1 MQTQRIA
8 RRPCFEMYQ
17 WPGLIRAATPLRWPD
32 TRRHTPSIVAGMR
45 AGHTCRRRRIQRPP
59 FEREI
64 TVKLP
69 LPKTRRNRILLAIAI
84 AALVVAGVAWSK
96 RKPDAPSL
104 ATSPVTR
111 GDLEQTVDATGVID
125 AYKLVSVGAQA
136 SGQIKSLKVQ
146 LGDVV
151 KQGDLIA
158 EIDSTTQNNSLM
170 NAEAA
175 LENIRAQRAV
185 QQANLREA
193 ELAFERQKQMLAQEA
208 TSRADYD
215 SAEAK
220 LATSRAQVRALDAQ
234 IKQRETELGT
244 ARANLGYTRI
254 TAPIDGTVVAVVAEE
269 GRTVNANQS
278 APTIVKLAR
287 LDLVTVNAEISEADV
302 VRIKPGMPVYF
313 TILGQPDRKYRATLR
328 TVNPAPAS
336 ISSESSAS
344 SSSSSS
350 SSAVYYNAL
359 FDVENPDGTLR
370 IDMTAQVS
378 VLLAEAKDAL
388 LIPTVALGPKVPE
401 GGPGPGD
408 GTGKRG
414 ERPQRDAATAGER
427 SQRAERG
434 QGEAGQQRQRRRPDD
449 AALANSNSY
458 IVRVVGKDGQPEPRK
473 IKVGLNNGS
482 NAEVLEGLDEGE
494 QVVVGEVSAADRANM
509 RNNSNMR
516 NPMMMGGPRR

>member
-1 MQTQRIA
+1 MK
-8 RRPCFEMYQ
+8 
-17 WPGLIRAATPLRWPD
+17 
-32 TRRHTPSIVAGMR
+32 S
-45 AGHTCRRRRIQRPP
+45 
-59 FEREI
+59 
-64 TVKLP
+64 P
-69 LPKTRRNRILLAIAI
+69 LPKTRRGRIVLAII
-84 AALVVAGVAWSK
+84 AAVVIAGILYVSL
-96 RKPDAPSL
+96 RKPDAPTL

-125 AYKLVSVGAQA
+125 AYKLVTVGAQA
-136 SGQIKSLKVQ
+136 SGRITSLKVQ

-158 EIDSTTQNNSLM
+158 EIDSTTQQNSLL

-185 QQANLREA
+185 QQANLQQA
-193 ELAFERQKQMLAQEA
+193 ELSFNRQQQMLAEEA
-208 TSRADYD
+208 TSR
-215 SAEAK
+215 SEFEAAQAS

-302 VRIKPGMPVYF
+302 VKIKPGMPVYF
-313 TILGQPDRKYRATLR
+313 TILGNAERKYHATLR
-328 TVNPAPAS
+328 TINPAPAS
-336 ISSESSAS
+336 IATESTS

-378 VLLAEAKDAL
+378 VQLAEAKDAL
-388 LIPTVALGPKVPE
+388 LIPAVALGPKAGE
-401 GGPGPGD
+401 GRGP
-408 GTGKRG
+408 RG
-414 ERPQRDAATAGER
+414 EAGGAGDRGPRPAGDAPAGER
-427 SQRAERG
+427 AAPAGAATDGQRPARG
-434 QGEAGQQRQRRRPDD
+434 NRDGKP
-449 AALANSNSY
+449 AADGNWY
-458 IVRVVGKDGQPEPRK
+458 MVRVVGKDGQPEPRR

-482 NAEVLEGLDEGE
+482 NVQVLEGLSETDK
-494 QVVVGEVSAADRANM
+494 VVVGEVTAAERAARANS
-509 RNNSNMR
+509 NNR
-516 NPMMMGGPRR
+516 GPMGPMMGGPRR

>member
-1 MQTQRIA
+1 MQMRRVA
-8 RRPCFEMYQ
+8 RQSCFEMYQ
-17 WPGLIRAATPLRWPD
+17 RPRLIRAATSLRWPD
-32 TRRHTPSIVAGMR
+32 THRHTPSIVAGMS
-45 AGHTCRRRRIQRPP
+45 AGHTCRRRRIQRFP

-96 RKPDAPSL
+96 RKPDTPSL
-104 ATSPVTR
+104 ASSPVTR

-136 SGQIKSLKVQ
+136 SGQIKLLKVQ

-220 LATSRAQVRALDAQ
+220 LGTSRAQVRALDAQ

-336 ISSESSAS
+336 ISSESSTS

-350 SSAVYYNAL
+350 STAVYYNAL

-378 VLLAEAKDAL
+378 VMLAEAKDAL

-401 GGPGPGD
+401 GGPGD
-408 GTGKRG
+408 GAGKRG

-427 SQRAERG
+427 SERAERG

-482 NAEVLEGLDEGE
+482 NVEVLEGLNEGE
-494 QVVVGEVSAADRANM
+494 QVVVGEVSAADRANA
-509 RNNSNMR
+509 RGNNSNMR

>member
-1 MQTQRIA
+1 LR
-8 RRPCFEMYQ
+8 
-17 WPGLIRAATPLRWPD
+17 LNRALTTLASTPHAAAQPECL
-32 TRRHTPSIVAGMR
+32 
-45 AGHTCRRRRIQRPP
+45 
-59 FEREI
+59 I
-64 TVKLP
+64 TVKL
-69 LPKTRRNRILLAIAI
+69 LPSSRRNRLLLAAAIVVLIAGG
-84 AALVVAGVAWSK
+84 AYWAT
-96 RKPDAPSL
+96 RKPAAPSL
-104 ATSPVTR
+104 ATSPVSR

-136 SGQIKSLKVQ
+136 SGQIKVLKVQ

-158 EIDSTTQNNSLM
+158 EIDSVTQENSLK

-185 QQANLREA
+185 QTASLKES
-193 ELAFERQKQMLAQEA
+193 ELAFARQKEMLAAEA
-208 TSRADYD
+208 TSRADYEA
-215 SAEAK
+215 AEAN
-220 LATSRAQVRALDAQ
+220 LASTRAQIRALDAQ
-234 IKQRETELGT
+234 IRQRETELGT
-244 ARANLGYTRI
+244 AQANLGYTRI

-302 VRIKPGMPVYF
+302 VKIKPGMPVYF
-313 TILGQPDRKYRATLR
+313 TILGNPDHKYQATLR

-336 ISSESSAS
+336 ISTDSTS

-350 SSAVYYNAL
+350 SSSSTAVYYNAL

-378 VLLAEAKDAL
+378 VMLAQAKDAL

-401 GGPGPGD
+401 GGRGPGANAAN
-408 GTGKRG
+408 G
-414 ERPQRDAATAGER
+414 E
-427 SQRAERG
+427 QRAARSKQEG
-434 QGEAGQQRQRRRPDD
+434 QRQQRRQPDA
-449 AALANSNSY
+449 AALAKSNSY
-458 IVRVVGKDGQPEPRK
+458 VVRVVNKDGQPEPRT

-482 NAEVLEGLDEGE
+482 NVQVLEGLKEGE
-494 QVVVGEVSAADRANM
+494 LVVVGEVTAGEKSS
-509 RNNSNMR
+509 SNQR
-516 NPMMMGGPRR
+516 GPMGPMMGGPRR